1 MTFELTVDTKIP
13 DTPLWL
19 GHGPKIADEE
29 LRAAMNASVL
39 QVKGAIL
46 PLVPVNQGMLRQG
59 VQTSITGDAFDLRGR
74 IFDPITYALPVEEGT
89 KPHFPPLAPL
99 MRWAQLKLGVSEKDS
114 RSVAFLVARAI
125 SRRGTKAVRF
135 FAQAWQATQGQV
147 VDRFERARARIIE
160 RLGGQ

>member
-13 DTPLWL
+13 DTPLWN
-19 GHGPKIADEE
+19 GSGPKIADDE

-46 PLVPVNQGMLRQG
+46 PLVPVNQGFLRQG
-59 VQTSITGDAFDLRGR
+59 VQTSVIGEMVDLRGR

-89 KPHFPPLAPL
+89 RPHFPPLAPL
-99 MRWAQLKLGVSEKDS
+99 MRWAQLKLGVSEKES
-114 RSVAFLVARAI
+114 RSVAFLIARAI

-135 FAQAWQATQGQV
+135 FAQAWQATKGQV
-147 VDRFERARARIIE
+147 SERFAKARARIIE